1 MTADQRDASDAVYV
15 LKAIARLI
23 RNSPHKE
30 DAGDDWAEM
39 HAGYL
44 EDIAGAVIRDAQLD
58 AEQVAAGER
67 YVGNEWEGA
76 LIPILFGFEDQKSV
90 VQKLRSS
97 SAPAPTPDPDLR

>member
-1 MTADQRDASDAVYV
+1 MTADQRHASDAVYV

-30 DAGDDWAEM
+30 DAGDEWAEL
-39 HAGYL
+39 HASYL

-58 AEQVAAGER
+58 PEQVAAGSS

-76 LIPILFGFEDQKSV
+76 LIPILFGFDDQKAV
-90 VQKLRSS
+90 VRKL
-97 SAPAPTPDPDLR
+97 LEK